1 MDVSE
6 ETASLHRE
14 RLTSLSYIATRLL
27 VLGIVFH
34 IIFIYECTQPHKFK
48 ADVCSIKEGGFYLFT
63 HNSSAYVGGQ
73 SNSSCYSVSL
83 TGRLCFFGIRSDK
96 AQQMANASES
106 TLHTITQKHMY
117 THNHSNIS
125 RLDGLNHSHQSSEF

>member
-34 IIFIYECTQPHKFK
+34 IIFIYECTQLHKFK
-48 ADVCSIKEGGFYLFT
+48 AGVCSIKEGGFYLFT

-106 TLHTITQKHMY
+106 TLHTIAQKHMY